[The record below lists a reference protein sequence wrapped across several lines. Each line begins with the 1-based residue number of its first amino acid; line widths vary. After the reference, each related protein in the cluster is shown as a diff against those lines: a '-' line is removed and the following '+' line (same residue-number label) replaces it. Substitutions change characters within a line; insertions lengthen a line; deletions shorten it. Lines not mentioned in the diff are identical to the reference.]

1 MRQALDLA
9 AKAIGR
15 TSPNP
20 LVGAVVVQN
29 GSIVGT
35 GYHAAA
41 GQPHAEAIALRE
53 AGERAR
59 GATLYVTLEPCDHRG
74 QTPPCTEAVLESGV
88 TRVVAAVEDPDPRV
102 AGRGIGRLRESGL
115 RVEVGLLE
123 EEARRLNAA
132 YFKHRKTGL
141 PLVTLKWAMSLDG
154 RTATRN
160 GSSRWITSE
169 EARREAHRLRATHD
183 AVLIGIGTAL
193 RDDPELTCRLPDGRD
208 PIRVVVDS
216 SLRLPPTAR
225 LLRTGPPGRVIVAS
239 IASVDAVRK
248 ASLIEAG
255 AELLLCEPAEGR
267 VSLRDLLG
275 HLARRGVLSVL
286 VEGGATVHAAFL
298 EAGLADRV
306 SAFVAPIVVG
316 GAEAAGSVAG
326 KGVTDMAQALRLR
339 QVKTRTV
346 GPDIWIE
353 GEIEGHLGA

>member
-20 LVGAVVVQN
+20 MVGAVVVQN
-29 GSIVGT
+29 GHVVGA
-35 GYHAAA
+35 GYHGAA

-59 GATLYVTLEPCDHRG
+59 GATLYVTLEPCDHHG
-74 QTPPCTEAVLESGV
+74 QTPPCTEAVLESGIS
-88 TRVVAAVEDPDPRV
+88 RVVAAVEDPDPRV

-115 RVEVGLLE
+115 SVEVGLLE
-123 EEARRLNAA
+123 KEARELNAA
-132 YFKHRKTGL
+132 YVKHRQTGL
-141 PLVTLKWAMSLDG
+141 PLVTLKWAISIDG
-154 RTATRN
+154 RLATRN

-169 EARREAHRLRATHD
+169 EARREAHRLRDTHD

-225 LLRTGPPGRVIVAS
+225 LLRTGRSPVIVAS
-239 IASVDAVRK
+239 IASVDPVRK

-255 AELLLCEPAEGR
+255 AELLFCESFKGR
-267 VSLRDLLG
+267 TSLRDLLG
-275 HLARRGVLSVL
+275 HLARRGILSVL
-286 VEGGATVHAAFL
+286 VEGGATVHASFL

-306 SAFVAPIVVG
+306 SAFVAPILIG
-316 GAEAAGSVAG
+316 GAGPLGSVAG
-326 KGVTDMAQALRLR
+326 EGIQEMTQALRLR
-339 QVKTRTV
+339 EVRTRAV

-353 GEIEGHLGA
+353 GEIES

>member
-20 LVGAVVVQN
+20 MVGAVVVQN
-29 GSIVGT
+29 GNVVGT

-41 GQPHAEAIALRE
+41 GQPHAESIALGQ
-53 AGERAR
+53 AGDAAR
-59 GATLYVTLEPCDHRG
+59 GATLYVTLEPCDHHG
-74 QTPPCTEAVLESGV
+74 QTPPCTEAVLQSGIS
-88 TRVVAAVEDPDPRV
+88 RVVVAMQDPDPRV
-102 AGRGIGRLRESGL
+102 RGQGIQRLRERGL
-115 RVEVGLLE
+115 SVEVGHLE
-123 EEARRLNAA
+123 KEARQLNAA
-132 YFKHRKTGL
+132 YVKHRQTGL

-169 EARREAHRLRATHD
+169 AARHEAHRLRDASD
-183 AVLIGIGTAL
+183 AVVVGIGTAL
-193 RDDPELTCRLPDGRD
+193 RDDPELTCRLPEGRD
-208 PIRVVVDS
+208 PIRVVLDS
-216 SLRLPPTAR
+216 SLRLPSSAQM
-225 LLRTGPPGRVIVAS
+225 LRAGRSPVIVAS
-239 IASVDAVRK
+239 IASADPVRK

-275 HLARRGVLSVL
+275 HLGRRGILSVL
-286 VEGGATVHAAFL
+286 VEGGATVHAGFL

-306 SAFVAPIVVG
+306 SAFVAPILIGGAGPLGIVG
-316 GAEAAGSVAG
+316 GE
-326 KGVTDMAQALRLR
+326 GVKEMTQALRLR
-339 QVKTRTV
+339 EVRTRTV

-353 GEIEGHLGA
+353 GEIET